1 MCKDQGCHVRPPEH
15 EWSYMTKDGT
25 HSRDLEWDP
34 SCPLAALEY
43 VWQHQHEEDVP
54 KRCYPAYLPKRTT
67 GPARLAVK
75 NISLPSQAAVDFM
88 QVQGLPL
95 FDTNSGRKALAR
107 WCKHLNVPYELSVH
121 IHGDLF
127 DTWNKNY
134 ESEVEKPRLTIRQ
147 QSRDPKEATAAL
159 RIFASWLNR
168 GFDPYQQPMSLV
180 ERQNH
185 MLLSIFGQPGVANRI
200 RLGMDAYH
208 ANPDIPPMVEVP
220 AVPTPM
226 PIAPPS
232 KRKRESKKPARLND
246 FTYQLSDID
255 SDEDLK
261 EYLTPRPKRKKRKK
275 APNNPEPYIFDPPP
289 LGVTQSYQPQPL
301 SLRGGHL

>member
-1 MCKDQGCHVRPPEH
+1 MKD
-15 EWSYMTKDGT
+15 DGT
-25 HSRDLEWDP
+25 HSRALTWDP

-43 VWQHQHEEDVP
+43 VFQHQHEEDVP
-54 KRCYPAYLPKRTT
+54 KRCYPLYHRQTTT
-67 GPARLAVK
+67 GGARLGVK
-75 NISLPSQAAVDFM
+75 NINSPSEAAVKFM
-88 QVQGLPL
+88 EIQGLPR

-107 WCKHLNVPYELSVH
+107 WCKFLNVPYELSVH

-127 DTWNKNY
+127 ECWNKNY
-134 ESEVEKPRLTIRQ
+134 ESEVEKPRVSIRQ
-147 QSRDPKEATAAL
+147 QSRDPKTATSAL
-159 RIFASWLNR
+159 RVFSSWLGR